1 MELPFAGLHQLC
13 APLLDR
19 LERLPDPQ
27 RDALRV
33 AFGLTGGDAPDRFLV
48 ALAVLG
54 LLSEAAEEQ
63 PLVCVIDDVQWLDR
77 ASAQALATRPSG
89 RPSTSAN
96 LRARGRKAA
105 TASSPCHSAAAD
117 MISLREQAS
126 RSTASRRM
134 LGTIGGSAGGD
145 RCSSTKPAVSDGR
158 FDPRPT
164 APSDEKR
171 KSTFPRE
178 RLESTTPYLCRDHA
192 ASARSGV
199 DVVGGRGSDRDC
211 WLGAGG
217 GALSSLGRP
226 AGPSAKRLTGA
237 VAALVDGAC
246 ARAPGLIW
254 VRGPGWLR
262 VGDKMVDGVIPQ
274 TSVRPLGLSGP
285 STRTWRLEQFGNW
298 PRCIGVSE
306 GCARMTASSGGR
318 QRLLAEL

>member
-19 LERLPDPQ
+19 LERLADPQ

-164 APSDEKR
+164 APSDESRQSPAAGGAIGSRRKR
-171 KSTFPRE
+171 QARE
-178 RLESTTPYLCRDHA
+178 RFAPHNA
-192 ASARSGV
+192 ASVELRGIGSQQLARYGRIGEF
-199 DVVGGRGSDRDC
+199 GGFCRSPPTEP
-211 WLGAGG
+211 
-217 GALSSLGRP
+217 P
-226 AGPSAKRLTGA
+226 AMQDGCGIPST
-237 VAALVDGAC
+237 DE
-246 ARAPGLIW
+246 
-254 VRGPGWLR
+254 VRGER
-262 VGDKMVDGVIPQ
+262 
-274 TSVRPLGLSGP
+274 
-285 STRTWRLEQFGNW
+285 
-298 PRCIGVSE
+298 
-306 GCARMTASSGGR
+306 ASM
-318 QRLLAEL
+318 